1 MKNIEK
7 ILSSFSDFM
16 WGPALLFLLLGGG
29 IFFTLYCRF
38 TPFKY
43 FKHGIEILFGKFDK
57 ETSILLDDLIKIV
70 QRHKLINC
78 IKPTISMLDD
88 ILAYEILDQKDL
100 EDLSFGRSIKI
111 DEVKLKKS
119 QSKPLDKKLI
129 FLSNKGDIVSIGK
142 LIGNLFKPDKILI

>member
-43 FKHGIEILFGKFDK
+43 FKHGIEILFGIFDK
-57 ETSILLDDLIKIV
+57 EDDPG
-70 QRHKLINC
+70 HINHFQAL
-78 IKPTISMLDD
+78 SSA
-88 ILAYEILDQKDL
+88 LASRPPACAK
-100 EDLSFGRSIKI
+100 
-111 DEVKLKKS
+111 
-119 QSKPLDKKLI
+119 
-129 FLSNKGDIVSIGK
+129 
-142 LIGNLFKPDKILI
+142 